1 MFTLRGRK
9 NLQTPFAISH
19 GCGLK
24 TRAPWLSPNSALPS
38 IPAKHGATS
47 GSPRPRLC
55 GTTPS
60 MKTRILTAL
69 VVLASAAFLF
79 AQADQVKGKAK
90 DLKKKIEGQ
99 QTNQVQQPNPSKK

>member
-1 MFTLRGRK
+1 
-9 NLQTPFAISH
+9 
-19 GCGLK
+19 
-24 TRAPWLSPNSALPS
+24 
-38 IPAKHGATS
+38 
-47 GSPRPRLC
+47 
-55 GTTPS
+55 